1 MAFQM
6 NKLAITFLAVFLMLH
21 GTSAVKSARGRLGR
35 VASTKTTTG
44 GRRALKKGKKGDS
57 YSDDEPK
64 KGKKGDSYSDDEPK
78 KGKKGGSSSD
88 DEPIC
93 LTDFPANAVA
103 AAISTELASFWD
115 SMAFDCTPEGVAN
128 AFDQFF
134 LPDAYATIQGVDV
147 GLNNIEEIKNAFVGD
162 ETAKGSIVYACS
174 SGQVFSW
181 YVVGV
186 EVLDCNRV
194 VAKANEMISDGS
206 APFFDPTGESLPG
219 GREYSFE
226 LDQDT
231 RFLNIFAVNIV
242 CPFADGVNACPA

>member
-6 NKLAITFLAVFLMLH
+6 NKLAIAFLAVFLMLH
-21 GTSAVKSARGRLGR
+21 GTSAVKSVRGRLGS

-44 GRRALKKGKKGDS
+44 GRRALKKGKNGD
-57 YSDDEPK
+57 
-64 KGKKGDSYSDDEPK
+64 
-78 KGKKGGSSSD
+78 SSSD

-134 LPDAYATIQGVDV
+134 LPGAYATIQGVDV

-231 RFLNIFAVNIV
+231 RFLNIFAVNVV